1 MRLVSSL
8 VFWKGFIMAELQ
20 KGILNEFISMAR
32 KGVSASADLDEQAA
46 YRMAMAVIDD
56 ASLIGEDVLK
66 GFAAFTA
73 LSHRVPDRMR
83 AIVDGDQELDD
94 LLA

>member
-1 MRLVSSL
+1 
-8 VFWKGFIMAELQ
+8 MAELQ

-32 KGVSASADLDEQAA
+32 KGVSATADLDEQAA
-46 YRMAMAVIDD
+46 YRLAMAVIDD